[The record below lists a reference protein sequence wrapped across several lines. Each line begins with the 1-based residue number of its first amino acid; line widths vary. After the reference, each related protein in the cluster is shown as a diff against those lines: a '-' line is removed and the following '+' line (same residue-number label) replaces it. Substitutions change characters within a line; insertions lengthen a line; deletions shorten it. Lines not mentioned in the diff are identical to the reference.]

1 MERKHIAEKAKQFLS
16 KYKFVGI
23 VLAVGILLMLLPSA
37 SSQPSPQSPQPQSTQ
52 DVQTL
57 AQELE
62 AMLSQVRG
70 AGKVRVML
78 NIIRGEQT
86 VYQTDKD
93 TSISETNQSD
103 RTQTVT
109 LTDSG
114 RNQTGLI
121 QQVNPPQ
128 YLGALIV
135 CQGADDASVRLAIV
149 EAVSKITG
157 LGANQISVLKMK

>member
-1 MERKHIAEKAKQFLS
+1 MERKHITEKAKQFLS

-23 VLAVGILLMLLPSA
+23 VLAVGILLMLLPSVNTN
-37 SSQPSPQSPQPQSTQ
+37 SSPESLQPQLTQ
-52 DVQTL
+52 DIQTL

-62 AMLSQVRG
+62 EMLCQVRG
-70 AGKVRVML
+70 AGRVRVML

-86 VYQTDKD
+86 VYQTDRD
-93 TSISETNQSD
+93 TSVSDSNQSD

-135 CQGADDASVRLAIV
+135 CQGADDASVRLAVV